1 MDYVCCMEAVVL
13 FRTTTEGCDQVVGW
27 KQKSL
32 NKAENLIRNLPLRAH
47 YLLWGV
53 KKCSLSVKRITASQ

>member
-1 MDYVCCMEAVVL
+1 MLHIQDLETSNVQIYTGLRAIVY
-13 FRTTTEGCDQVVGW
+13 QVVGW

-53 KKCSLSVKRITASQ
+53 KKM